1 MGRGVTEWLLK
12 SGSCSQVAHKLFK
25 LVAAVGIVTEH
36 VETGEPRTEDDG
48 VARLG
53 GGISPAHRFLERAA
67 HGMRDVVGSAKS
79 GQRGPR
85 LANEPGVLGSVGNAL
100 DEGKEIAP
108 LGPAP
113 GDEVNRCRKGG
124 QRGLDGVEV
133 CRRVRAAHRE
143 SYVYLILLTARTDSQ
158 DLVEGMEAGADDYLT
173 KPFAFEELLARVRAL
188 LRKREAGSPTKLQ
201 VADLTMDLLT
211 HKVLRAGREIE
222 LTSREFALLEYLIR
236 NVETV
241 VTRTMIAEHVWD
253 VNFDTF
259 TNVIDVY
266 MSYLRNKID
275 RDFPDK
281 LIRTVRGRGYVIK
294 G

>member
-1 MGRGVTEWLLK
+1 
-12 SGSCSQVAHKLFK
+12 
-25 LVAAVGIVTEH
+25 
-36 VETGEPRTEDDG
+36 
-48 VARLG
+48 
-53 GGISPAHRFLERAA
+53 
-67 HGMRDVVGSAKS
+67 MRI
-79 GQRGPR
+79 
-85 LANEPGVLGSVGNAL
+85 LIIE
-100 DEGKEIAP
+100 DEGKIAAFLKRGLKEEGYAVDVAADGEQGYFLASTQDCDLIILDLMLP
-108 LGPAP
+108 
-113 GDEVNRCRKGG
+113 
-124 QRGLDGVEV
+124 GLDGLDL
-133 CRRVRAAHRE
+133 CRKLRAEGNEAR
-143 SYVYLILLTARTDSQ
+143 ILVLTARDKVRDKVQ
-158 DLVEGMEAGADDYLT
+158 GLNAGADDYLT

-266 MSYLRNKID
+266 MSYLRDKID
-275 RDFPDK
+275 RAFPDK